1 MFPLFVSGGAI
12 LSRLVMVVPGIFLYN
27 DLRVVI
33 TEMVDS
39 CCCFSFFFFFIVLMC
54 CIVVLSSQ
62 SALLFKNVSQA
73 SVVFGFVY

>member
-1 MFPLFVSGGAI
+1 MFPSFVSGGAI

-39 CCCFSFFFFFIVLMC
+39 CCCFSFFFFIVLMC

>member
-39 CCCFSFFFFFIVLMC
+39 CCCFSFFFFIVLMC